1 MVARYTQQLRQ
12 SQPQLKPR
20 RESLNDLPGRGLA
33 PEVQTSNQEPLT
45 ARRAAWL
52 ILKRE
57 GNLTSEEE
65 ALLERLGQQPE
76 LSGAIA
82 LARFAK
88 GLMEDYDA
96 VKAANIWAVSISQ
109 NQRRGSADVPRVF
122 QTQRPGAGRGG
133 LTRITTPESD
143 VLWLCKEH
151 IKEIYPTSA

>member
-1 MVARYTQQLRQ
+1 MQWWPATL
-12 SQPQLKPR
+12 SNSANPNLNSPR

-109 NQRRGSADVPRVF
+109 NQRRGLRTFHEFFKRKDPERV
-122 QTQRPGAGRGG
+122 G
-133 LTRITTPESD
+133 
-143 VLWLCKEH
+143 VV
-151 IKEIYPTSA
+151 